1 MRRALVQSRSR
12 CIRPVLLYE
21 LNEVPW
27 DVIDFYISGNP
38 HSCLAQIVRRSKCY
52 TTCTVDVGELHP
64 WVTWPTLHRGVD
76 NTVHKI
82 EFLNQDLSEASAY
95 PPIWE
100 TASRAGLRVG
110 VFGSLQSYPVPR
122 DTDYAFY
129 VPDTFAP
136 TPETF
141 PACYVPLQELN
152 LQQTAAD
159 GGIVSDIRLS
169 LKTVANVL
177 RLFRVG
183 LSLKTLFRLGRQLML
198 EKVEPVYKTRRSV
211 LQAPIQ
217 FDVFKHAL
225 QKTRP
230 DLCTFF
236 TNHVAGMMH
245 RYWRHTFPEQFGE
258 EPDIRK
264 DRVRSSNIECAM
276 SIADEQIAYLKKYAD
291 AAGASLL
298 IVSSMGQEAIH
309 RRGGDQARIL
319 DVAKFVSA
327 IGFTRPFRSHLAMH
341 PDFNFEFETVED
353 VRRFA
358 ELVEQFT
365 YADGRP
371 LAYKTYVSGCTLNFG
386 LAQPPDRRDQN
397 VIVSTTADGA
407 NKTIRFD
414 EAGMLRFER
423 DVGTAYH
430 QPRGIAIWYER
441 DGVPD
446 GSRAEIDSRQIRPMV
461 LSALGL
467 SDRLVPLEAELA
479 D

>member
-1 MRRALVQSRSR
+1 MHRAAVQFRSR
-12 CIRPVLLYE
+12 CIRPVLMYE

-27 DVIDFYISGNP
+27 EVIDFYSLRNP
-38 HSCLAQIVRRSKCY
+38 GSCLADIVKISKCY

-100 TASRAGLRVG
+100 TASKAGLRVG
-110 VFGSLQSYPVPR
+110 VFGSLQSYPVPQ
-122 DTDYAFY
+122 DTEYAFY

-136 TPETF
+136 APDAF

-152 LQQTAAD
+152 LHQTAAD
-159 GGIVSDIRLS
+159 GGIISDIKPS
-169 LKTVANVL
+169 LRTVANAL
-177 RLFRVG
+177 RLFQVG
-183 LSLKTLFRLGRQLML
+183 LSLKTVFRITRQLAL
-198 EKVEPVYKTRRSV
+198 ERVDAAYKTRRSV

-217 FDVFKHAL
+217 FDAFKHAL
-225 QKTRP
+225 RKTRP

-245 RYWRHTFPEQFGE
+245 RYWRHTFPEHFGDG
-258 EPDIRK
+258 PGIKTDP
-264 DRVRSSNIECAM
+264 VRSSNIEFAM
-276 SIADEQIAYLKKYAD
+276 RIADEQIAYLKEYAD
-291 AAGASLL
+291 SVGASLL

-319 DVAKFVSA
+319 DFAKFVNA

-341 PDFNFEFETVED
+341 PDFNFEFETIED
-353 VRRFA
+353 VQHFA
-358 ELVEQFT
+358 DLLGQFT
-365 YADGRP
+365 YADGRA
-371 LAYKTYVSGCTLNFG
+371 LAYKINVSGCTLNFG

-397 VIVSTTADGA
+397 LIVSTTAGGA
-407 NKTIRFD
+407 SRTISFD
-414 EAGMLRFER
+414 KAGMVRFER

-446 GSRAEIDSRQIRPMV
+446 QSRAEIDTRQIRPLV
-461 LSALGL
+461 LRALGI

-479 D
+479 G

>member
-1 MRRALVQSRSR
+1 MRRAVVQSGL
-12 CIRPVLLYE
+12 CGIRPVIMYE

-27 DVIDFYISGNP
+27 EVVDFYVSRNRRSG
-38 HSCLAQIVRRSKCY
+38 LAQIVKLSKCY
-52 TTCTVDVGELHP
+52 TTCTADVGELHP

-100 TASRAGLRVG
+100 TASKAGLSVG
-110 VFGSLQSYPVPR
+110 VFGSLQSYPVPQ
-122 DTDYAFY
+122 DTRYAFY

-136 TPETF
+136 APDAL
-141 PACYVPLQELN
+141 PAAYIPLQELN

-159 GGIVSDIRLS
+159 GGIVSDFKPS

-177 RLFRVG
+177 RLFQVG
-183 LSLKTLFRLGRQLML
+183 LSLKTAFRVARQLLL
-198 EKVEPVYKTRRSV
+198 EKVEPAYKTRRAV

-225 QKTRP
+225 RETSP

-245 RYWRHTFPEQFGE
+245 RYWRHTFAEQFDQDSNIKTD
-258 EPDIRK
+258 P
-264 DRVRSSNIECAM
+264 VRSSNIEYAM
-276 SIADEQIAYLKKYAD
+276 SFADEQIAYLKKYAD
-291 AAGASLL
+291 EAGASLL

-309 RRGGDQARIL
+309 RRGGDQARVS
-319 DVAKFVSA
+319 DVTKFVRA
-327 IGFTRPFRSHLAMH
+327 IGFTRPFKSHLAMH
-341 PDFNFEFETVED
+341 PDFNFEFETTED
-353 VRRFA
+353 VERFA
-358 ELVEQFT
+358 ELLGQFT
-365 YADGRP
+365 FADGRA
-371 LAYKTYVSGCTLNFG
+371 LAYKVYVSGCTLNFG
-386 LAQPPDRRDQN
+386 LAQPPERRDQN

-407 NKTIRFD
+407 GKTVRFD
-414 EAGMLRFER
+414 EAGMIRFER

-461 LSALGL
+461 LSALGI
-467 SDRLVPLEAELA
+467 SDRVPQEPEMAA
-479 D
+479 